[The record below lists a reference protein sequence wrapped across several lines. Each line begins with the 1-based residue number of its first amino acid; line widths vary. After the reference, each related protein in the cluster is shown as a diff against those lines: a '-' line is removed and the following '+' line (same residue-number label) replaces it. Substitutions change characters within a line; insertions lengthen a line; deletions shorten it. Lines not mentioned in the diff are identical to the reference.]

1 MVGRLRFIDQF
12 AVMLLDLHGTFMF
25 GGDRFSET
33 ENFGRTY
40 RELGGRALDDEEIR
54 RLVLEVCAAMEQA
67 YADPRYDEHFP
78 SVWHCLEYITRP
90 QGLPE
95 REVGLLECV
104 IARHEVGVIPNAYA
118 AVLRELAQ
126 THKLGI
132 VSNIW
137 STRDLYVQE
146 LERAGIRDLFDVI
159 VFSSDHGTIK
169 PSPHLF
175 MKALEAF
182 AVDRSQIVFVGD
194 SLTRDIA
201 GAKAVGLS
209 AVWIDTGTGTVDE
222 SVPSPD
228 LVIQDLRELLEG

>member
-1 MVGRLRFIDQF
+1 MAGCRRFIDQF
-12 AVMLLDLHGTFMF
+12 TVILLDLHGTFMF

-33 ENFGRTY
+33 EDFGLTY
-40 RELGGRALDDEEIR
+40 RELGGRALGDDEVR

-67 YADPRYDEHFP
+67 YADPRYNEHFP
-78 SVWHCLEYITRP
+78 SVWHCLEHITRP
-90 QGLPE
+90 QDLPGW
-95 REVGLLECV
+95 EVRLLERV
-104 IARHEVGVIPNAYA
+104 IAHHEVGVIPSACVGA
-118 AVLRELAQ
+118 LRELAQ

-132 VSNIW
+132 VSNTW
-137 STRDLYVQE
+137 STRDLYVRA
-146 LERAGIRDLFDVI
+146 LERAAICDLFDVI
-159 VFSSDHGTIK
+159 VFSSDHGKIK
-169 PSPHLF
+169 PSPSLF
-175 MKALEAF
+175 MTALAAF
-182 AVDRSQIVFVGD
+182 AADRSQIVFVGD

>member
-12 AVMLLDLHGTFMF
+12 TVMLLDLHGTFMF
-25 GGDRFSET
+25 RGARFSET
-33 ENFGRTY
+33 ENFARTY
-40 RELGGRALDDEEIR
+40 RELGGRALGDEEVR
-54 RLVLEVCAAMEQA
+54 RLVLEVCATMEQA
-67 YADPRYDEHFP
+67 YADPRYNEHFS
-78 SVWHCLEYITRP
+78 SVWHCLEHITRP
-90 QGLPE
+90 QGLPGW
-95 REVGLLECV
+95 EVRLLERV
-104 IARHEVGVIPNAYA
+104 IAHHEVAVIPSACVGA
-118 AVLRELAQ
+118 LRELAQ

-209 AVWIDTGTGTVDE
+209 TIWIDTGTGTVDE

-228 LVIQDLRELLEG
+228 LVSQDLREFLGR

>member
-1 MVGRLRFIDQF
+1 MRFIDQF
-12 AVMLLDLHGTFMF
+12 TVILLDLHGTFMF
-25 GGDRFSET
+25 GGDRFSKT
-33 ENFGRTY
+33 EDFGLTY
-40 RELGGRALDDEEIR
+40 RELGGRALGDDEVR

-78 SVWHCLEYITRP
+78 AVRHCIEHIARP
-90 QGLPE
+90 QSLPE

-104 IARHEVGVIPNAYA
+104 IARHEVGVIPNACVA
-118 AVLRELAQ
+118 ALRELAK
-126 THKLGI
+126 THRLGI

-137 STRDLYVQE
+137 SPRDLYVQE
-146 LERAGIRDLFDVI
+146 LERAGICDLFDVI

-169 PSPHLF
+169 PSPYLF
-175 MKALEAF
+175 MKALEAV
-182 AVDRSQIVFVGD
+182 AVDRSQIVLVGD

-228 LVIQDLRELLEG
+228 LVIQDLRELLEW

>member
-1 MVGRLRFIDQF
+1 
-12 AVMLLDLHGTFMF
+12 MF

-40 RELGGRALDDEEIR
+40 CELGGRTLGDKEVR
-54 RLVLEVCAAMEQA
+54 RLVLEVCATMEQA
-67 YADPRYDEHFP
+67 YADPRYNEHFP
-78 SVWHCLEYITRP
+78 SVWHCLEHLTQP

-95 REVGLLECV
+95 REVGLLERV
-104 IARHEVGVIPNAYA
+104 IAHHEVGVIPDAGA

-132 VSNIW
+132 VSNNW
-137 STRDLYVQE
+137 SSRDLYVQA
-146 LERAGIRDLFDVI
+146 LVRAGICALFAVI
-159 VFSSDHGTIK
+159 VFSSDQGTIK
-169 PSPHLF
+169 PSPSLF
-175 MKALEAF
+175 MKALAAF
-182 AVDRSQIVFVGD
+182 AVDRWQIVLVGD

-201 GAKAVGLS
+201 GAKAVGLA

-228 LVIQDLRELLEG
+228 LVIQDSAQRLR